1 MNRKKRIINIL
12 KNNIKDFSISIID
25 KSYLHKGHN
34 NFDGGNETHLTL
46 ILEPKNK
53 NKYNRLKIHK
63 TINDLLK
70 SEFLNGLHALE
81 IQIKNLF

>member
-12 KNNIKDFSISIID
+12 KKNIKDFSISIVD

-34 NFDGGNETHLTL
+34 NFDGSNETHLTL
-46 ILEPKNK
+46 ILEPKKN

-63 TINDLLK
+63 TINEVLK

-81 IQIKNLF
+81 IQIKN